1 MSKEDESSQ
10 VFKGTTTE
18 DVRLEN
24 LGYEQGE
31 STRKPHRSSSECS
44 LDANLWSILELKR
57 SFGLLSMIGFSF
69 SVVTS

>member
-24 LGYEQGE
+24 LGYEQGKSNE
-31 STRKPHRSSSECS
+31 NT
-44 LDANLWSILELKR
+44 
-57 SFGLLSMIGFSF
+57 LLIAKMYS
-69 SVVTS
+69 

>member
-24 LGYEQGE
+24 LGYEQG
-31 STRKPHRSSSECS
+31 RSNENTP
-44 LDANLWSILELKR
+44 LTAELY
-57 SFGLLSMIGFSF
+57 S
-69 SVVTS
+69 

>member
-24 LGYEQGE
+24 LGYEQGQ
-31 STRKPHRSSSECS
+31 SDGNTP
-44 LDANLWSILELKR
+44 LIAELY
-57 SFGLLSMIGFSF
+57 S
-69 SVVTS
+69 

>member
-1 MSKEDESSQ
+1 MAAMSKEDENSQ

-31 STRKPHRSSSECS
+31 FNETPCRPSLNCI
-44 LDANLWSILELKR
+44 LDAEI
-57 SFGLLSMIGFSF
+57 
-69 SVVTS
+69 

>member
-24 LGYEQGE
+24 LGYEQG
-31 STRKPHRSSSECS
+31 KFN
-44 LDANLWSILELKR
+44 ANTPLIPELY
-57 SFGLLSMIGFSF
+57 S
-69 SVVTS
+69 